1 MSLKLKKE
9 GVMKEKILIFGRK
22 GWLAKRFNEFFEN
35 SEISDVDI
43 TDLKAVRR
51 ELRKKG
57 PDVVINAAGRTGRP
71 NIDWCEE
78 HRKETATSNIV
89 GPLIL
94 SEACKERRIY
104 WVHLGSGCVFQGNG
118 PNGKGFKEINKPE
131 PPSFYTETKLWAD
144 EILKAK
150 NSSVLILRL
159 RMPVD
164 NRSHPRNLI
173 DKLASYDYVINSQN
187 SITVVPDF
195 LEVAKQL
202 IEKRRLGIYHVV
214 NPGTISPAEIT
225 ELYKKE
231 VNPKHKKFIVISN
244 EQLHGL
250 TLVKAKRSN
259 CVLNTD
265 KLKKEGIKLKPI
277 KERIAGLLREYKVN
291 LGLGSF

>member
-1 MSLKLKKE
+1 
-9 GVMKEKILIFGRK
+9 MKEKILIFGRG
-22 GWLAKRFNEFFEN
+22 GWLAKRFNEFFKN

-51 ELRKKG
+51 ELGKKE
-57 PDVVINAAGRTGRP
+57 PDVIINAAGRTGRP

-78 HRKETATSNIV
+78 HKKETATSNIV

-94 SEACKERRIY
+94 SEACREQSIY
-104 WVHLGSGCVFQGNG
+104 WVHLGSGCIFQGNG
-118 PNGKGFKEINKPE
+118 SNGEGFKEDDE
-131 PPSFYTETKLWAD
+131 PNSSSFYSWTKYWGD
-144 EILKAK
+144 SVSK
-150 NSSVLILRL
+150 NSPVLILRL

-164 NRSHPRNLI
+164 NRPHSRNLI
-173 DKLASYDYVINSQN
+173 DKLAGYGYVIDSQN
-187 SITVVPDF
+187 SITIVPDF

-231 VNPKHKKFIVISN
+231 VNPKRKKFMVISN
-244 EQLHGL
+244 EQLYGL
-250 TLVKAKRSN
+250 TLAKARRSN
-259 CVLNTD
+259 CTLNTD
-265 KLKKEGIKLKPI
+265 KLQREGIKLKPI
-277 KERIAGLLREYKVN
+277 KERIVELLREYKVN

>member
-1 MSLKLKKE
+1 
-9 GVMKEKILIFGRK
+9 MKEKILIFGRK

-104 WVHLGSGCVFQGNG
+104 WVHLGSGCIFQGNG
-118 PNGKGFKEINKPE
+118 PNGKGFKETNKSE
-131 PPSFYTETKLWAD
+131 PPSFYAETKAWAD
-144 EILKAK
+144 EILKAR

-164 NRSHPRNLI
+164 NRPHPRNLI
-173 DKLASYDYVINSQN
+173 DKLAGYGYVVDSQN

-195 LEVAKQL
+195 LEVTKQL
-202 IEKRRLGIYHVV
+202 MEKRRLGIYHVV
-214 NPGTISPAEIT
+214 NPGTISPAEIMK
-225 ELYKKE
+225 LYKKE
-231 VNPKHKKFIVISN
+231 VNPKRKKFIVISN
-244 EQLHGL
+244 EQLHGF
-250 TLVKAKRSN
+250 TLVKARRSN
-259 CVLNTD
+259 CTLNTD
-265 KLKKEGIKLKPI
+265 KLQREGIKLKPI
-277 KERIAGLLREYKVN
+277 KERIVELLREYKAN